1 MADIIRQ
8 VEVHCGERG
17 RALAFVWNTFLVT
30 NDKTMSNFQ
39 TDNRQLKASNAQVN
53 GLRCG
58 GGEAVRQGTGVC
70 KDSLLLT
77 NNKASSTLKVYT
89 GN

>member
-1 MADIIRQ
+1 MQESGGLCLSASILMADIIRQ

-39 TDNRQLKASNAQVN
+39 TDNRQLKASNAQVR
-53 GLRCG
+53 G
-58 GGEAVRQGTGVC
+58 
-70 KDSLLLT
+70 
-77 NNKASSTLKVYT
+77 
-89 GN
+89 